1 MVELRVFRGYHFIEE
16 DAGYHTKWQERIDP
30 LMSTASTRFCSIWC
44 DCSDDGTG
52 NWLFCFP
59 LSSTHSSILGTNF
72 LLDLSSGSMFL
83 FFLPLLHHI
92 NLIFF
97 FFFWRLIW
105 WCDEEGGNTW
115 SFWVPLVVLISRPFW
130 FSTPALAQFIG
141 YGAVAPLICLF
152 SFLTEFLQQ

>member
-52 NWLFCFP
+52 NWLFCFL

-83 FFLPLLHHI
+83 FFLPLLHH
-92 NLIFF
+92 LILVFF
-97 FFFWRLIW
+97 FEDWYGDVTKKQVIHDGSECHW
-105 WCDEEGGNTW
+105 W
-115 SFWVPLVVLISRPFW
+115 FW
-130 FSTPALAQFIG
+130 FCNHSGSP
-141 YGAVAPLICLF
+141 PLLLR
-152 SFLTEFLQQ
+152 SSLVMEQLLP